1 MTPNEKQG
9 TMTSIE
15 KRGRLIDAEAQLALT
30 IRNMP
35 LGYIVWDR
43 DLLVLEWNRTAERI
57 FGWSADEI
65 EGKHASVLMPSLS
78 EDAAP
83 EPLQTALLP
92 NGDSGSA
99 VLKCVSKDGAALVCD
114 WHTSVLRDASG
125 AVQGY
130 VSMVKDITAREQA
143 ERELRN
149 SRTFL
154 QTIID
159 TEPECVK
166 LVAEDGSLLMM
177 NRAGLDMIEADSLEQ
192 VRGHALGPLIA
203 AGHREPFTALL
214 HEVFQGKTGRLE
226 FEMVGLRGG
235 KLRLET
241 HAVPLRD
248 EKNKIIALLAV
259 TRDVTQ
265 RRAAEEE
272 LKKERDFIAKVL
284 DIVGAMVLV
293 LDRTGTIVRF
303 NHACEEVSGYT
314 AAEVLGRHVWDFLIP
329 PEQVPG
335 IKNVFAN
342 LTAGMFPSRY
352 ENCWITKDGK
362 RKLIAW
368 SNTALLNGSNEVEYV
383 IPTGIDLS
391 ERAKL
396 EEQLRQSQKME
407 SLGALA
413 GGIAH
418 DFNNI
423 LTAITGYGS
432 LLMAKLADNEPLR
445 TYVAQMMTAANRA
458 ATLTQGLLAY
468 GRKQLLYP
476 VPANLNEIVNRV
488 GDFLK
493 RLIGEDI
500 ELKMLLTDK
509 DPTVLADAVQIEQV
523 LINIARNAR
532 EAMAGGGYLFI
543 ETDVEDVDAAFAAEH
558 GLEKAS
564 YAVVTLTD
572 TGKGMDDATRAR
584 IFEPFFTTRERG
596 SGSGLGLSIAYGI
609 IKQHNGAISV
619 IGAPGRGTTFKVYLP
634 LARAAD
640 AGIPA
645 PGAAIIGG
653 TETVLVAEDDEV
665 VRQVMTAILSQYGY
679 SVIEAS
685 DGEEAVNRF
694 MEHQDRVKLLLL
706 DVVMPKKTGRE
717 AYDKIRIFRPEVR
730 ALFLSG
736 YPADVMVARGLV
748 EPGTPVMV
756 KPVGWKSFCGKCA
769 QSWTAD
775 EPEKTVG
782 RRLSQIKKPK
792 R

>member
-1 MTPNEKQG
+1 MSTEKQG
-9 TMTSIE
+9 
-15 KRGRLIDAEAQLALT
+15 RLIEAEAQLALT
-30 IRNMP
+30 IQNMP
-35 LGYIVWDR
+35 LGYIVWDQ
-43 DLLVLEWNRTAERI
+43 DLLVLEWNRAAERI
-57 FGWSADEI
+57 FGWSAAEI
-65 EGKHASVLMPSLS
+65 TGKHAAILMPSLAG
-78 EDAAP
+78 DVAP
-83 EPLQTALLP
+83 DPLQTAFLP
-92 NGDSGSA
+92 KGDSGAS
-99 VLKCVSKDGAALVCD
+99 VIKCVAKNGATLVCD
-114 WHTSVLRDASG
+114 WHTSMLRDASG
-125 AVQGY
+125 AVRGY
-130 VSMVKDITAREQA
+130 LSMVQDSTAREQA

-177 NRAGLDMIEADSLEQ
+177 NRAGLDMIQAESLEQ
-192 VRGHALGPLIA
+192 VRGCMIGPLIA

-214 HEVFQGKTGRLE
+214 HEVFQGKTGSLE
-226 FEMVGLRGG
+226 FELVGLQGR
-235 KLRLET
+235 KLRLES
-241 HAVPLRD
+241 HAVPLRN
-248 EKNKIIALLAV
+248 EKNEIVALLAV

-265 RRAAEEE
+265 RREAEEA

-293 LDRTGTIVRF
+293 LDRTGKIVRF

-314 AAEVLGRHVWDFLIP
+314 ASEALGRYVWDFLIP
-329 PEQVPG
+329 AEQVPG
-335 IKNVFAN
+335 VRNVFAH
-342 LTAGMFPSRY
+342 LTADMFPIRY
-352 ENCWITKDGK
+352 ENCWVTKDGK

-396 EEQLRQSQKME
+396 EEQLRHSQKME
-407 SLGALA
+407 SLGTLA

-432 LLMAKLADNEPLR
+432 LLQAKLADNEPLR
-445 TYVAQMMTAANRA
+445 AYVVQMMTAATRG

-468 GRKQLLYP
+468 DRKQQLYP
-476 VPANLNEIVNRV
+476 VPTNLNEIVTRV
-488 GDFLK
+488 GDFLR

-500 ELKMLLTDK
+500 ELKMLLADR
-509 DPTVLADAVQIEQV
+509 DLTVLADAGQLEQV
-523 LINIARNAR
+523 LMNIATNAR

-543 ETDVEDVDAAFAAEH
+543 ETAVEDVDAAAAAEH
-558 GLEKAS
+558 GLNKAGI

-572 TGKGMDDATRAR
+572 TGKGMDDETRAR

-596 SGSGLGLSIAYGI
+596 TGTGLGLSIAYGI

-634 LARAAD
+634 LVRAAD
-640 AGIPA
+640 AGRPA
-645 PGAAIIGG
+645 PGEAAIIGG
-653 TETVLVAEDDEV
+653 AETVLVAEDDEV
-665 VRQVMTAILSQYGY
+665 VRQVIVAILSQYGY
-679 SVIEAS
+679 SVIEAR

-706 DVVMPKKTGRE
+706 DAVMPKKTGRE

-736 YPADVMVARGLV
+736 YPAEVMVARGLI

-756 KPVGWKSFCGKCA
+756 KPVGMEELLRKVRAELDG
-769 QSWTAD
+769 
-775 EPEKTVG
+775 
-782 RRLSQIKKPK
+782 
-792 R
+792 

>member
-1 MTPNEKQG
+1 MPSKEQQDSLEKQ
-9 TMTSIE
+9 
-15 KRGRLIDAEAQLALT
+15 GRLIDAEAQLALT
-30 IRNMP
+30 MQNMP

-43 DLLVLEWNRTAERI
+43 DLLVLEWNRAAERI
-57 FGWSADEI
+57 FGWSAAEI
-65 EGKHASVLMPSLS
+65 TGKHASILLPSLA

-83 EPLQTALLP
+83 DPLQTALLP
-92 NGDSGSA
+92 KGESGTT
-99 VLKCVSKDGAALVCD
+99 VLKCAAKGGDTLVCE
-114 WHTSVLRDASG
+114 WHTSVLREASG

-130 VSMVKDITAREQA
+130 LTMVKDFTAREQA
-143 ERELRN
+143 ERELRQ

-166 LVAEDGSLLMM
+166 LIAEDGSLLLM
-177 NRAGLDMIEADSLEQ
+177 NRAGLDMIQAGSLEQ
-192 VRGHALGPLIA
+192 VRGAAVGSLVA
-203 AGHREPFTALL
+203 AGDRTPFAQLL
-214 HEVFQGKTGRLE
+214 AEVFQGKSGSLE
-226 FEMVGLRGG
+226 FEMVGLKGR
-235 KLRLET
+235 KLRLESR
-241 HAVPLRD
+241 AVPLRN
-248 EKNKIIALLAV
+248 EKNEIIALLAV

-265 RRAAEEE
+265 RREAQEE

-293 LDRTGTIVRF
+293 LDRTGTIIRF

-335 IKNVFAN
+335 VKQVFAS
-342 LTAGMFPSRY
+342 LTAGMFPNRY
-352 ENCWITKDGK
+352 ENHWVTKDGK
-362 RKLIAW
+362 HKLIAW
-368 SNTALLNGSNEVEYV
+368 SNTALLNASNEVEYV

-396 EEQLRQSQKME
+396 EEQLRHSQKME
-407 SLGALA
+407 SLGILA

-432 LLMAKLADNEPLR
+432 LLQAKLADNAPLKA
-445 TYVAQMMTAANRA
+445 YVVQMMTAANRA
-458 ATLTQGLLAY
+458 AALTQGLLAY

-476 VPANLNEIVNRV
+476 VPTNLNEIVGRV
-488 GDFLK
+488 GNFLK

-500 ELKMLLTDK
+500 ELKMLLANK
-509 DPTVLADAVQIEQV
+509 DLTVVADAIQIEQV
-523 LINIARNAR
+523 LMNMATNAR
-532 EAMAGGGYLFI
+532 EAMASGGYLFL
-543 ETDVEDVDAAFAAEH
+543 ETSSEDVDAASAAEH
-558 GLEKAS
+558 GLGKAGA

-572 TGKGMDDATRAR
+572 TGRGMDDTTRER

-596 SGSGLGLSIAYGI
+596 PGTGLGLSIAYGI

-619 IGAPGRGTTFKVYLP
+619 TGAPGMGTTFKVYLP
-634 LARAAD
+634 MAQAPD
-640 AGIPA
+640 AEKTA
-645 PGAAIIGG
+645 SNESAVRGG
-653 TETVLVAEDDEV
+653 TETVLLAEDDEV
-665 VRQVMTAILSQYGY
+665 VRQVMAAILSQYGY
-679 SVIEAS
+679 SVIEAK

-706 DVVMPKKTGRE
+706 DALMPKKTGRE

-736 YPADVMVARGLV
+736 YPADVMVAKGLV
-748 EPGTPVMV
+748 EPGMPVMV
-756 KPVGWKSFCGKCA
+756 KPVGMEELLRKVRAELDG
-769 QSWTAD
+769 
-775 EPEKTVG
+775 
-782 RRLSQIKKPK
+782 
-792 R
+792 

>member
-1 MTPNEKQG
+1 MTLNEKQD
-9 TMTSIE
+9 TITSTE
-15 KRGRLIDAEAQLALT
+15 KRGRLIEVEEQLALT
-30 IRNMP
+30 IQNMP
-35 LGYIVWDR
+35 LGYIVWDQ
-43 DLLVLEWNRTAERI
+43 DLLVLEWNRVAERI
-57 FGWSADEI
+57 FGWSAAEI
-65 EGKHASVLMPSLS
+65 TGKHASVLMPSLA

-83 EPLQTALLP
+83 DLLQTALLP
-92 NGDSGSA
+92 KGDSGTR
-99 VLKCVSKDGAALVCD
+99 VMKCVAKDGATLVCE
-114 WHTSVLRDASG
+114 WHTSMLRDASD
-125 AVQGY
+125 AVRGY
-130 VSMVKDITAREQA
+130 LSMVQDITAREQA

-177 NRAGLDMIEADSLEQ
+177 NRAGLDMIQAESLEQ
-192 VRGHALGPLIA
+192 VRGRAVGPLIA
-203 AGHREPFTALL
+203 AGDRAPFFALL
-214 HEVFQGKTGRLE
+214 HEVFQGKTGSLE
-226 FEMVGLRGG
+226 FEMVGLHGR
-235 KLRLET
+235 KLWLES
-241 HAVPLRD
+241 HAVPLRN
-248 EKNKIIALLAV
+248 EKNEIIALLSI
-259 TRDVTQ
+259 TRDVRQ
-265 RRAAEEE
+265 RREAVDE

-293 LDRTGTIVRF
+293 LDRTGKIVRF

-314 AAEVLGRHVWDFLIP
+314 ATEALGRYVWDFLIP
-329 PEQVPG
+329 SEQVPG
-335 IKNVFAN
+335 VKNVFAN
-342 LTAGMFPSRY
+342 LTAGMFPSKF
-352 ENCWITKDGK
+352 ENCWVTKDGK

-396 EEQLRQSQKME
+396 EEQLRHSQKME
-407 SLGALA
+407 SLGTLA

-432 LLMAKLADNEPLR
+432 LLLAKLADNEPLR
-445 TYVAQMMTAANRA
+445 AYVVQMMTAATRA

-468 GRKQLLYP
+468 GRKQLLHP
-476 VPANLNEIVNRV
+476 VPVNLNETVTQV
-488 GDFLK
+488 GDFLR

-500 ELKMLLTDK
+500 ELKMLLADR
-509 DPTVLADAVQIEQV
+509 DLTVLADAVQIEQV
-523 LINIARNAR
+523 LMNIATNAR
-532 EAMAGGGYLFI
+532 EAMPGGGYLFI
-543 ETDVEDVDAAFAAEH
+543 ETAGEDVDAASAAEH
-558 GLEKAS
+558 GLDKAGA

-596 SGSGLGLSIAYGI
+596 TAIGLGLSIAYGI
-609 IKQHNGAISV
+609 VKQHNGAISV

-634 LARAAD
+634 LVQAAY
-640 AGIPA
+640 AEMPA
-645 PGAAIIGG
+645 PGEAAIIGG

-665 VRQVMTAILSQYGY
+665 VRQVMAAILSQYGY
-679 SVIEAS
+679 SVIEAR

-694 MEHQDRVKLLLL
+694 MEQQDRVKLLLL
-706 DVVMPKKTGRE
+706 DAIMPKKTGRE
-717 AYDKIRIFRPEVR
+717 VYDKIRIFRPEVR

-736 YPADVMVARGLV
+736 YPADVMVARGLI

-756 KPVGWKSFCGKCA
+756 KPVA
-769 QSWTAD
+769 MD
-775 EPEKTVG
+775 ELLRKVRAE
-782 RRLSQIKKPK
+782 LDS
-792 R
+792 

>member
-1 MTPNEKQG
+1 MTPNEQQD

-15 KRGRLIDAEAQLALT
+15 KQGRLIDAETQLALT
-30 IRNMP
+30 IKTMP
-35 LGYIVWDR
+35 LGYLVWDR
-43 DLLVLEWNRTAERI
+43 DLLLLECNMTAERI
-57 FGWSADEI
+57 FGWSADELR
-65 EGKHASVLMPSLS
+65 GKHASLLMPSLA
-78 EDAAP
+78 EDTAP
-83 EPLQTALLP
+83 DPLQTALLP
-92 NGDSGSA
+92 NGDSGA
-99 VLKCVSKDGAALVCD
+99 VLKCVSKNGAALVCD

-130 VSMVKDITAREQA
+130 LSMVKDITAREQT

-149 SRTFL
+149 SRAFL

-166 LVAEDGSLLMM
+166 LVAEDGSLLLM
-177 NRAGLDMIEADSLEQ
+177 NRAGLDMIQAESLEQ
-192 VRGHALGPLIA
+192 VRGHALGPFIA
-203 AGHREPFTALL
+203 AGHREPFSSLL

-226 FEMVGLRGG
+226 FEMVGLQGR

-248 EKNKIIALLAV
+248 EKNKIIALLAI
-259 TRDVTQ
+259 TRDVTK
-265 RRAAEEE
+265 RRETEEE

-314 AAEVLGRHVWDFLIP
+314 AAEALGRHVWDFLIP
-329 PEQVPG
+329 AEQVPE

-342 LTAGMFPSRY
+342 LSAGMFPSRY
-352 ENCWITKDGK
+352 ENCWVTKDGK

-368 SNTALLNGSNEVEYV
+368 SNTALLNSSNEVEYV
-383 IPTGIDLS
+383 IPTGIDVS

-407 SLGALA
+407 SLGTLA

-432 LLMAKLADNEPLR
+432 LLLAKLAGNEPLR
-445 TYVAQMMTAANRA
+445 AYVAQMMTAANRA

-468 GRKQLLYP
+468 GRKQLLHP
-476 VPANLNEIVNRV
+476 VPTDLNEIVGRV
-488 GDFLK
+488 GDFLR
-493 RLIGEDI
+493 RLIGENI
-500 ELKMLLTDK
+500 ELKMLLTDS
-509 DPTVLADAVQIEQV
+509 DLTVLADAVQIEQV
-523 LINIARNAR
+523 LVNITTNAR
-532 EAMAGGGYLFI
+532 AAITGGGYLFV
-543 ETDVEDVDAAFAAEH
+543 ETGREDVDAASAAEH
-558 GLEKAS
+558 GLDKAGP
-564 YAVVTLTD
+564 YAVITLTD

-596 SGSGLGLSIAYGI
+596 TGTGLGLSIAYGI
-609 IKQHNGAISV
+609 IKQHNGSISV
-619 IGAPGRGTTFKVYLP
+619 VGAPGRGTTFKVYLP
-634 LARAAD
+634 LVQAAD
-640 AGIPA
+640 AGISA
-645 PGAAIIGG
+645 PIEAAIIGG

-679 SVIEAS
+679 SVIEAR

-706 DVVMPKKTGRE
+706 DAVMPKKTGRE

-736 YPADVMVARGLV
+736 YPADVMVSRGLV
-748 EPGTPVMV
+748 EPGTPVIV
-756 KPVGWKSFCGKCA
+756 KPVPMEELLRKVRAELDS
-769 QSWTAD
+769 
-775 EPEKTVG
+775 
-782 RRLSQIKKPK
+782 
-792 R
+792 

>member
-1 MTPNEKQG
+1 MTPNEQTNIEKQG
-9 TMTSIE
+9 CLIE
-15 KRGRLIDAEAQLALT
+15 AESQLALT

-43 DLLVLEWNRTAERI
+43 DLLVLEWNSAAERI
-57 FGWSADEI
+57 FGWSVAEI
-65 EGKHASVLMPSLS
+65 TGKHASILMPSLA

-83 EPLQTALLP
+83 APLQTALLP
-92 NGDSGSA
+92 KGDSGTT
-99 VLKCVSKDGAALVCD
+99 VMKCVAKNGVTLVCD
-114 WHTSVLRDASG
+114 WHTSVLRNASG

-130 VSMVKDITAREQA
+130 LSMVQDITAREQA
-143 ERELRN
+143 EREQRK
-149 SRTFL
+149 SSTFL

-166 LVAEDGSLLMM
+166 LVAEDGSLLLM
-177 NRAGLDMIEADSLEQ
+177 NRAGLDMIQAESLEQ
-192 VRGHALGPLIA
+192 VRGRALGPFIA
-203 AGHREPFTALL
+203 TGDREPFNALL
-214 HEVFQGKTGRLE
+214 HEVFQGKTGKLE
-226 FEMVGLRGG
+226 FEMVGLQGR
-235 KLRLET
+235 KLTLET
-241 HAVPLRD
+241 HAVPLRN
-248 EKNKIIALLAV
+248 EKNEIVALLAI

-265 RRAAEEE
+265 RREAREE

-284 DIVGAMVLV
+284 DIVGAMVLA

-303 NHACEEVSGYT
+303 NHACEEVSGYA
-314 AAEVLGRHVWDFLIP
+314 AAEALGRHVWDFLIP
-329 PEQVPG
+329 AEQIPG
-335 IKNVFAN
+335 VKNVFAK

-368 SNTALLNGSNEVEYV
+368 SNTALLNAQNEVEYV

-396 EEQLRQSQKME
+396 EEQLRHSQKME
-407 SLGALA
+407 SLGTLA

-432 LLMAKLADNEPLR
+432 LLSAKLAGNEPLKA
-445 TYVAQMMTAANRA
+445 YVAQMMAAAARA

-476 VPANLNEIVNRV
+476 VPTNLNEIVARV

-500 ELKMLLTDK
+500 ELKMLLTDR
-509 DPTVLADAVQIEQV
+509 DLTVLADAVQIEQV
-523 LINIARNAR
+523 LMNIATNAR
-532 EAMAGGGYLFI
+532 EAMAGGGYLFL
-543 ETDVEDVDAAFAAEH
+543 ETAVEDVDAAAAAEH
-558 GLEKAS
+558 GLDKAGAH
-564 YAVVTLTD
+564 AVVTLTD

-596 SGSGLGLSIAYGI
+596 TGTGLGLSIAYGI

-619 IGAPGRGTTFKVYLP
+619 TGAPGMGTTFKVYLP
-634 LARAAD
+634 LVRPTEARK
-640 AGIPA
+640 PA
-645 PGAAIIGG
+645 SSEAAIIGG
-653 TETVLVAEDDEV
+653 SETVLVAEDDEV
-665 VRQVMTAILSQYGY
+665 VRQVIAAILSQYGY
-679 SVIEAS
+679 RVIEAS
-685 DGEEAVNRF
+685 DGEEAVNKF
-694 MEHQDRVKLLLL
+694 MEHQDSVKLLLL
-706 DVVMPKKTGRE
+706 DANMPKKTGRE
-717 AYDKIRIFRPEVR
+717 AYDKIRIFCPEVR

-736 YPADVMVARGLV
+736 YPAEIMAERGLI

-756 KPVGWKSFCGKCA
+756 KPVGM
-769 QSWTAD
+769 D
-775 EPEKTVG
+775 ELLRKVRAELDG
-782 RRLSQIKKPK
+782 
-792 R
+792 